1 MLKLK
6 DSKLGEWLRERAPH
20 ILDAVGDVVPG
31 GQLLKALGG
40 LIDATTTDENE
51 RADARRWLLE
61 LEAKDRSDARSR
73 EVEFVKALKRRD
85 WMQTAVGLVGIGALL
100 YMVWWASNGIE
111 EREVFFHLLGVIE
124 GVAITIY
131 GYYFGASAKDGRE
144 LP

>member
-6 DSKLGEWLRERAPH
+6 DSKLGEWFRNRAPEV
-20 ILDAVGDVVPG
+20 LDAIGDVVPG
-31 GQLLKALGG
+31 GQMLKALGG
-40 LIDATTTDENE
+40 MIDATTTDEAE
-51 RADARRWLLE
+51 RAEARRWLME
-61 LEAKDRSDARSR
+61 MENKDRADARSR
-73 EVEFVKALKRRD
+73 EVEVVKALKRRD

-131 GYYFGASAKDGRE
+131 GYYFGSSSKER
-144 LP
+144 P